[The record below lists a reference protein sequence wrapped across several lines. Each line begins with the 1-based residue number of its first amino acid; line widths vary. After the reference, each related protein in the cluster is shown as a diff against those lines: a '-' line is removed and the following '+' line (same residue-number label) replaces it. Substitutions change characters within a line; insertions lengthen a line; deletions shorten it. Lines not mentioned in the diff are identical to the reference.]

1 MDSNRSEI
9 LAQLASG
16 QITAD
21 QAAEQL
27 RGDDAARA
35 EGAARTSA
43 PPEPPDAP
51 PSPNPNSA
59 QQPLPAAGALGKRW
73 LRVRVSDLASGRQ
86 RVAVNL
92 PLSWVAVGLRIGA
105 KYSPEVAGLDVAE
118 LMAAID
124 SGEVGQVV
132 DVEDMDDGQRV
143 QVFIE

>member
-27 RGDDAARA
+27 RGEAAR
-35 EGAARTSA
+35 RSA
-43 PPEPPDAP
+43 PPEPPEAP
-51 PSPNPNSA
+51 PGPTPNPA
-59 QQPLPAAGALGKRW
+59 QAPLPAAGGLGKRW

-105 KYSPEVAGLDVAE
+105 KYSPEVAGLDAAE
-118 LMAAID
+118 LMAAIEA
-124 SGEVGQVV
+124 GEVGQVV